1 MGGISIVTVITFE
14 LFKEAGRHRVWE
26 LGNKIT
32 RFVAPIFMIAVWLLV
47 YYIFINKELQIIYL
61 VK

>member
-1 MGGISIVTVITFE
+1 MGGISIVAVITFE
-14 LFKEAGRHRVWE
+14 LFKEGGRLRAWE

-32 RFVAPIFMIAVWLLV
+32 RFAAPIFMIAVWLLI